1 MVRVWMTWVCM
12 AALAGPVAA
21 SGATAVLPPGAVL
34 AAPEEGQA

>member
-1 MVRVWMTWVCM
+1 M

-34 AAPEEGQA
+34 GRAGAMGRH